1 MNFLKLFVINLFFS
15 LNLQAQV
22 ILDNASFEGVRKDAE
37 MPNGWH
43 ECNPGTTPDILPGSW
58 GVSTEPSEGNSFLG
72 LITRDNGEWESIGQ
86 RLKAPLQKA
95 VCYTFSLDLAH
106 SKTYNGYNNPIK
118 LKIWGGRIRC
128 GKDQLLVE
136 SKVISHSDWQTYEFT
151 FTPDD
156 NLNYIIFEASFD
168 DDSIHPLK
176 GNIMIDNCSEIKK
189 CDRA

>member
-1 MNFLKLFVINLFFS
+1 MDFLKLFVINLFFC
-15 LNLQAQV
+15 LNLQAQI
-22 ILDNASFEGVRKDAE
+22 ILDNASFEGKPNDAE

-43 ECNPGTTPDILPGSW
+43 ECNPGTTPDILPGPW
-58 GVSTEPSEGNSFLG
+58 GVSSEPSEGKTFLG

-86 RLKAPLQKA
+86 RLKAPLQKT
-95 VCYTFSLDLAH
+95 VCYTFTLDLAH

-156 NLNYIIFEASFD
+156 NLNYIIFEAFFD